1 MVRVA
6 VIDRDKCKP
15 EDCKSICLKFCPK
28 VKNRIEAIRIDEE
41 LGKAV
46 IIEKLCSGCGICVK
60 KCPFNVIQIINV
72 PEEIEAECSHRYG
85 KNTFKL
91 YRLPIPNN
99 EMITGL
105 IGENGTGKSTA
116 LSIISGEIKPNLG
129 KYGSPPDWAGI
140 KKHYRGTILQSYF
153 DKLASGKI
161 KISYKPQ
168 YIDKIPKIVSG
179 KAIEILENIDER
191 GIIKK
196 ILFDLE
202 LNKVIKRPINALSG
216 GELQRVAIA
225 AALCRDADIY
235 IFDEPSSH
243 LDVSQRLKIS
253 KIIRTLPVE
262 GKTVLVAE
270 HDLAMLDYLS
280 DQISVIYGEPG
291 VYGII
296 SHNHGVRVGI
306 NIYLNGFLPDENM
319 RFRNDSIKFH
329 IRPPRESGDSEKGS
343 RIFWPNMEKDFGDF
357 KLKVDGAYIDQGEI
371 IGILG
376 PNGIGKTT
384 FIKLLVG
391 IEKPDN
397 GSVSPF
403 IDLSLSYKPQYIY
416 SEYDGTVSSL
426 LKDADFE
433 NKNSD
438 FMESAIIRPL
448 KLRKFLD
455 RDVSSLSGGELQRV
469 AIATCLV
476 KDAKIFFLDEPSAYL
491 DVEERLAVA
500 KALRKIVEDKEAYA
514 FIVEH
519 DIAIQDFMA
528 DRLCVFSGNPGTNG
542 RSEEPLE
549 LREGM
554 NKFLASMEITF
565 RRDRETGRPRVNK
578 TGSKIDRKQKGLGEY
593 YYIPR
598 EQGIEQNIS

>member
-15 EDCKSICLKFCPK
+15 EDCKFICLRFCPK
-28 VKNRIEAIRIDEE
+28 VKSRIEAIKIDEE
-41 LGKAV
+41 LGKPI
-46 IIEKLCSGCGICVK
+46 IIEKLCSGCGICIK
-60 KCPFNVIQIINV
+60 KCPFNVIRIINI
-72 PEEIEAECSHRYG
+72 PEEIEPECSHRYG

-91 YRLPIPNN
+91 FRLPTPNSG
-99 EMITGL
+99 MITGL
-105 IGENGTGKSTA
+105 IGENGAGKSTA
-116 LSIISGEIKPNLG
+116 LRIISGEIKPNLG
-129 KYGSPPDWAGI
+129 DYDSPPDWRDI
-140 KKHYRGTILQSYF
+140 QKHYRGTILQSYF
-153 DKLASGKI
+153 EKVASGKI

-168 YIDKIPKIVSG
+168 YIDKIPRILSG
-179 KAIEILENIDER
+179 KVIEVLENIDER
-191 GIIKK
+191 DILEK
-196 ILFDLE
+196 ILLDLE
-202 LNKVIKRPINALSG
+202 LKKIIERPLTALSG

-225 AALCRDADIY
+225 AALIRDVDIY

-243 LDVSQRLKIS
+243 LDISQRIKIS
-253 KIIRTLPVE
+253 KIIRTLPDE

-280 DQISVIYGEPG
+280 DQVAVLYGVPG
-291 VYGII
+291 VYGIV
-296 SHNHGVRVGI
+296 SHSHGVRVGI
-306 NIYLNGFLPDENM
+306 NVYLNGFIPDENM
-319 RFRNDSIKFH
+319 RFRNESIKFH
-329 IRPPRESGDSEKGS
+329 IRPPRESEGSSNKG
-343 RIFWPNMEKDFGDF
+343 RIFWPCMKKNFGDF
-357 KLKVDGAYIDQGEI
+357 NLEVDEAYIDKGEI

-397 GSVSPF
+397 QSKSPF

-416 SEYDGTVSSL
+416 TEYQGTVLSL
-426 LKDADFE
+426 LKDAIGE
-433 NKNSD
+433 RKNSD
-438 FMESAIIRPL
+438 FIENAILRPL
-448 KLRKFLD
+448 KLNKFLD

-469 AIATCLV
+469 AIATCLA

-528 DRLCVFSGNPGTNG
+528 DRLSVFSGEPGKNG
-542 RSEEPLE
+542 VSEKPQN

-554 NKFLASMEITF
+554 NKFLACMEITF
-565 RRDRETGRPRVNK
+565 RRDRDTGRPRVNK
-578 TGSKIDRKQKGLGEY
+578 IGSKLDREQKGLGEY

-598 EQGIEQNIS
+598 G